1 MSVYKD
7 NKTNSW
13 YTSFRYVD
21 WTGNKKQKLKRG
33 FTTKREAQQ
42 YEEEY
47 KRVAHANMDM
57 TLESFV
63 EVYYKDKEGELKE
76 RTFKNKKYM
85 VQSHILPYFGA
96 KKMNEIS
103 ASEIIAWQNLMKTE
117 NNFSQS
123 YLRMLQNQL
132 TAIFTHAQKIYNL
145 SNNPCKKVKKMGRS
159 DDRSLSFWTYD
170 EYKRFIETFE
180 PTTRPYLMFEILFWT
195 GCREGEM
202 LALTKNDVDLDNGKI
217 KITKTYFRHHKK
229 DFITEPKTENSV
241 RTIEI
246 PNFLVKEIREYY
258 ESLYEYPDDLRLF
271 PVVAEAVQHIMKSH
285 IKKAGVKKIRVHDLR
300 HSHVAYL
307 IHQGVEPLLIK
318 ERLGHKDI
326 KMTLNTY
333 GHLYPSEQKK
343 IAGLLDRLQEGEKNG

>member
-1 MSVYKD
+1 
-7 NKTNSW
+7 
-13 YTSFRYVD
+13 
-21 WTGNKKQKLKRG
+21 
-33 FTTKREAQQ
+33 
-42 YEEEY
+42 
-47 KRVAHANMDM
+47 
-57 TLESFV
+57 
-63 EVYYKDKEGELKE
+63 
-76 RTFKNKKYM
+76 
-85 VQSHILPYFGA
+85 
-96 KKMNEIS
+96 
-103 ASEIIAWQNLMKTE
+103 
-117 NNFSQS
+117 
-123 YLRMLQNQL
+123 
-132 TAIFTHAQKIYNL
+132 
-145 SNNPCKKVKKMGRS
+145 MGRS
-159 DDRSLSFWTYD
+159 DDRSLTFWTYD

-326 KMTLNTY
+326 KMTLNIY
-333 GHLYPSEQKK
+333 GHLYPSDQKK
-343 IAGLLDRLQEGEKNG
+343 IAGLLDRLQEGEKNER